1 MHKLL
6 ELFDNEVYFV
16 GIMIALMTA
25 GFALGFLFGS
35 L

>member
-1 MHKLL
+1 MRKLL

-25 GFALGFLFGS
+25 AFVLGFLLG
-35 L
+35 LL